1 MVFFQ
6 FPCFFNEAIFSD
18 LDHDQQQLYDS
29 CQSKADQNKARTL
42 KDCILSARE
51 RVDRFSLSDPK
62 QKCLISLNVVNWCL
76 IQQGEAEVYHI
87 PAIGARELKSN
98 GYHIMTIWLG
108 FVSGIEKKKEK
119 KKKAFTKLERDLQLR
134 IDFSDSAYFAAKPKN
149 SSLSSFESKLANSF
163 LLGKLPVCECHF
175 F

>member
-1 MVFFQ
+1 MIKMEGFSFTLDVFPSVSLVVSVVSNGFFQ

-62 QKCLISLNVVNWCL
+62 QKCFISLNVVNWCL
-76 IQQGEAEVYHI
+76 IQ
-87 PAIGARELKSN
+87 
-98 GYHIMTIWLG
+98 
-108 FVSGIEKKKEK
+108 
-119 KKKAFTKLERDLQLR
+119 
-134 IDFSDSAYFAAKPKN
+134 
-149 SSLSSFESKLANSF
+149 
-163 LLGKLPVCECHF
+163 
-175 F
+175 